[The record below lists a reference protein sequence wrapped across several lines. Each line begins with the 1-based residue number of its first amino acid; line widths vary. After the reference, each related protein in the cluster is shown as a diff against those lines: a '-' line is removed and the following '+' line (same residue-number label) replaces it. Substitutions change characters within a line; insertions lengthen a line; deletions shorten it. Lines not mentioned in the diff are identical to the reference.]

1 MSLDR
6 IIETGSYVGNG
17 GTQSIAVGWQAG
29 LVIIASTR
37 PTGPAAG
44 RGLAFKMPSMADD
57 DFMECSGSA
66 QFTTVDGVTLTSTGF
81 DVGSDDVIN
90 RNTTIFH
97 WVAIRAG
104 PWIDTGSFV
113 GDGGTTVSTRNRQP
127 SAVLHAQTT
136 TPGIEIFL
144 KFASQAAN
152 EAAVF
157 RGALLGGTG
166 VTLVSTGFE
175 AALEANDSGETYDWV
190 ALFDLVGSTRHF
202 ETGSYTG
209 DGGASQSIS
218 LGRQPIFIMIFN
230 ETAGDM
236 WAFKSDTMSDDDYG
250 LLNANYSFENA
261 NGVTLVADGFDVGSD
276 FNPLN
281 DVHRFLVGYV

>member
-17 GTQSIAVGWQAG
+17 ATQSVAVGWQPG
-29 LVIIASTR
+29 LVIIASSR

-44 RGLAFKMPSMADD
+44 RCLAFKVPSMADD
-57 DFMECSGSA
+57 DFLECSGSA

-81 DVGSDDVIN
+81 DLGSDDVIN

-113 GDGGTTVSTRNRQP
+113 GDGGTVVSTRNRQP
-127 SAVLHAQTT
+127 SVVLHAQSTA
-136 TPGIEIFL
+136 PGIEMFF
-144 KFASQAAN
+144 KFATMPAN
-152 EAAVF
+152 TAAVF
-157 RGALLGGTG
+157 RGSMLSSSGL
-166 VTLVSTGFE
+166 TLISTGFE
-175 AALEANDSGETYDWV
+175 ASGEANDSGETYDWV
-190 ALFDLVGSTRHF
+190 AFFDLVGSTRHF

-209 DGGASQSIS
+209 DGNASQSIS
-218 LGRQPIFIMIFN
+218 LGKQPKFVMIYN
-230 ETAGDM
+230 ETSQDM
-236 WAFKSDTMSDDDYG
+236 CAFKSDTMSDDDYG
-250 LLNANYSFENA
+250 LLNSNYSFES
-261 NGVTLVADGFDVGSD
+261 GVTLVADGFDVGSD
-276 FNPLN
+276 FNPSN